1 MLCQSRS
8 GFCAPNLNKKCL
20 LISKSSTLLQEASWG
35 VENTKYQVE
44 TVGLGRMEHLFLQC
58 DMISGQLNFK
68 GALQKKGPFSIQCPQ
83 RGLSGHCLLLGP
95 LFCKFPLFIN
105 VKIKSD

>member
-1 MLCQSRS
+1 MSIPVRFLCTKFEQ
-8 GFCAPNLNKKCL
+8 KV
-20 LISKSSTLLQEASWG
+20 SSHIKIFDAIAGG

-68 GALQKKGPFSIQCPQ
+68 GALQKKKKA
-83 RGLSGHCLLLGP
+83 LLVY
-95 LFCKFPLFIN
+95 N
-105 VKIKSD
+105 VH

>member
-68 GALQKKGPFSIQCPQ
+68 GALQKKKP
-83 RGLSGHCLLLGP
+83 LLVY
-95 LFCKFPLFIN
+95 N
-105 VKIKSD
+105 VHYVQ